1 MEKKMKVL
9 KFYATWCGP
18 CKGLTTT
25 LNGMADKISMPIEE
39 VDIDSNMDVA
49 RKYNVR
55 SVPTM
60 VVVDDTGAEVKRVV
74 GMMNETQ
81 VLEFLEA

>member
-1 MEKKMKVL
+1 MKLL

-18 CKGLTTT
+18 CKGLTSVIE
-25 LNGMADKISMPIEE
+25 GMKDLPVPIQN
-39 VDIDSNMDVA
+39 VDIDAEMDTA

-60 VVVDDTGAEVKRVV
+60 VLVNDDGSEVKRVV
-74 GMMNETQ
+74 GMMNEKQ
-81 VLEFLEA
+81 IIEFMGA